1 MLTVLKILGV
11 IALVCIAGAIVISF
25 TSNPAVKK
33 IEEDVTVEVVEEI
46 IKWRSYDDRGHQGPP
61 PLLPCSEGRGDS
73 IHLSFFRCR
82 F

>member
-46 IKWRSYDDRGHQGPP
+46 I
-61 PLLPCSEGRGDS
+61 EVA
-73 IHLSFFRCR
+73 IV
-82 F
+82 